1 MDNKLFIQFAK
12 RVLKLSEITIDDKT
26 YYIEGDLAVGVEVL
40 DENGEH
46 ISDGEYQVNDTKI
59 TVKDGVIESVEEA
72 QEPEPEPEPEPIQQ
86 EAEPEPAA
94 EPQKDEKDIKIEELE
109 GLLRDRDA
117 VIEELTQKIK
127 ELEDQKEAPLE
138 DPIKMNKV
146 GAVNNE
152 TKGALKYFQK

>member
-46 ISDGEYQVNDTKI
+46 IADGDYQVNDTKI
-59 TVKDGVIESVEEA
+59 TVKDGVIESVEEV
-72 QEPEPEPEPEPIQQ
+72 QEPEPEPELIKQ

-127 ELEDQKEAPLE
+127 ELEDKKEAPLE

-146 GAVNNE
+146 GTNNGE